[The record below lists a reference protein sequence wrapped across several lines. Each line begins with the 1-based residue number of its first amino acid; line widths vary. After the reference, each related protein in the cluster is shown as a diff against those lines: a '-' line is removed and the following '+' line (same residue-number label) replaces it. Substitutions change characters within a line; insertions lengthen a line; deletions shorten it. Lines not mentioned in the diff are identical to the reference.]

1 MNSKTWWA
9 PLSGLVFAAVLVTG
23 FYLGGEPPQASKFSA
38 EKLASMYIQNTDQ
51 LMRSVYILAV
61 ALVFFVFFAST
72 LKSALDS
79 AEGETGCL
87 SRVAF
92 AGAIIFTAGA
102 ATDLTLVVAIC
113 EAAKHIDP
121 VAVQAMGAYWDNDF
135 VPFAIGVE
143 LLMSATAISSLR
155 HGGIPKWLGAL
166 AAVIAV
172 VGLTP
177 WGFFAMP
184 ATGVWIILTSIV
196 LAVQAKKT
204 AAA

>member
-9 PLSGLVFAAVLVTG
+9 PLIGIVFAVVLVTG
-23 FYLGGEPPQASKFSA
+23 FYVGGEPPSAEKYPA
-38 EKLASMYIQNTDQ
+38 EKLARMYVEHADK
-51 LMRSVYILAV
+51 LKMSAFILAA
-61 ALVFFVFFAST
+61 ALLFFVYFASV

-79 AEGETGCL
+79 ADGETGCL

-92 AGAIIFTAGA
+92 AGAIIFTLGA
-102 ATDLTLVVAIC
+102 ATDITLIVAIC
-113 EAAKHIDP
+113 EAAKKIDP
-121 VAVQAMGAYWDNDF
+121 IAVQALVAYWDNDF
-135 VPFAIGVE
+135 VPFAVGVE

-177 WGFFAMP
+177 WGFFSMP
-184 ATGVWIILTSIV
+184 ATGAWIIVTSIV
-196 LAVQAKKT
+196 LAVRARKT
-204 AAA
+204 PAA

>member
-9 PLSGLVFAAVLVTG
+9 PLSGIVFAAVLVTG
-23 FYLGGEPPQASKFSA
+23 FYVGGEPPSASEHSA
-38 EKLASMYIQNTDQ
+38 EKLASMYVANADQ
-51 LMRSVYILAV
+51 LRMSAYILAV
-61 ALVFFVFFAST
+61 ALVFFVYFASI

-79 AEGETGCL
+79 AAGEMGCL

-92 AGAIIFTAGA
+92 AGAIIFTVGA
-102 ATDLTLVVAIC
+102 ATDITLIVAIC

-135 VPFAIGVE
+135 VPFAVGVE

-184 ATGVWIILTSIV
+184 ATGIWIILVSVV
-196 LAVQAKKT
+196 LALRAKK
-204 AAA
+204 ADV

>member
-9 PLSGLVFAAVLVTG
+9 PLSGIVFVAVLAAG
-23 FYLGGEPPQASKFSA
+23 MFYGGEPPSTSKYSA
-38 EKLASMYIQNTDQ
+38 DKLAMMYLENADR
-51 LMRSVYILAV
+51 LKVAAFILAV
-61 ALVFFVFFAST
+61 ALLFFVYFASS

-79 AEGETGCL
+79 AEGETGCV

-92 AGAIIFTAGA
+92 AGAIVFTAGA
-102 ATDLTLVVAIC
+102 ATDLTLIVAIC
-113 EAAKHIDP
+113 DAAKHVDP
-121 VAVQAMGAYWDNDF
+121 IALQAMVAYWDNDF

-172 VGLTP
+172 VGVTP
-177 WGFFAMP
+177 WGFFSMP
-184 ATGVWIILTSIV
+184 ATGVWIVITSIV
-196 LAVQAKKT
+196 LAVRAKKIP
-204 AAA
+204 A